1 MGVKMNAVST
11 KPNASAVSR
20 LIAKRGFKRSVESTT
35 RIAGYHLFS
44 EGYKVESGS
53 SSVLVR
59 YVKGDW
65 SQKDPDANSRRDANM
80 KEIAALLTDKGF
92 DVTVSML
99 QPDLILVKK
108 AVA

>member
-1 MGVKMNAVST
+1 MST
-11 KPNASAVSR
+11 ISIKPNAAAVSR
-20 LIAKRGFKRSVESTT
+20 MIAKRGFKRSVESTT

-44 EGYKVESGS
+44 EGYKVESGANA
-53 SSVLVR
+53 VLVR

-65 SQKDPDANSRRDANM
+65 SHKDPDANSRRDANM
-80 KEIAALLTDKGF
+80 KEIALLLTENGF